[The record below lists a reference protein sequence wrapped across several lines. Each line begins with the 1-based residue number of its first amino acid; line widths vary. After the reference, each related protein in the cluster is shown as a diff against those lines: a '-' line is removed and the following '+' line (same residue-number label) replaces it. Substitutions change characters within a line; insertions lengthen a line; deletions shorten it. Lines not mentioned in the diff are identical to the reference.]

1 LKAGTEMESEGIVI
15 LAILDAVLVCMFF
28 LFRVL
33 PWSKPGP
40 WRLIWI
46 LATLTAALFSLG
58 EASALIH
65 RGTAISFEVQGPL
78 FGALLALTTCF
89 MLVYLHGSRISE
101 HALTLAFTDD
111 LTQLPNSRAFTARL
125 KTSMQGADPFS
136 LAYIELDGLSS
147 LNDLYGAH
155 RGDAFLRSF
164 AGILRD
170 SAGQGGAVG
179 RLSGVQFGMLIAPEK
194 ATGVAER
201 IATALH
207 SLVVHDYGGI
217 EMNAAVGVVPR
228 SEASDPGRLI
238 RLAYRAM
245 RHSRMG
251 ATKIPTAG

>member
-1 LKAGTEMESEGIVI
+1 MESEGIVI

-46 LATLTAALFSLG
+46 IATLTAALFSLG
-58 EASALIH
+58 EAAALTY
-65 RGTAISFEVQGPL
+65 RGTAIAFEVQGPL

-89 MLVYLHGSRISE
+89 MLVYLHGSRISDQ
-101 HALTLAFTDD
+101 ALTLAFTDD

-125 KTSMQGADPFS
+125 ETSMQRPDPFS
-136 LAYIELDGLSS
+136 LAYVELEGLSA

-164 AGILRD
+164 AGILVE
-170 SAGQGGAVG
+170 SAGHGGAVG
-179 RLSGVQFGMLIAPEK
+179 RLSGVQFAMLIAPEK
-194 ATGVAER
+194 AAGISER
-201 IATALH
+201 IASALH
-207 SLVVHDYGGI
+207 KLVVHDFGGI
-217 EMNAAVGVVPR
+217 EMNAAVGIVPR

-238 RLAYRAM
+238 RMAYRAM
-245 RHSRMG
+245 RHSRTG
-251 ATKIPTAG
+251 PTGIRTAG